1 MQVRQGLEEGIRG
14 EVEGYRAQLEGV
26 KAELAPWE
34 KQMKEVQSRIDVAAS
49 ECDLLMKQHEDAKQ
63 RYADAQLSLKAAQET
78 ASNKGGQIKEMQ
90 AAVDKYRW
98 VGGWVGE
105 QGGRERQQAMVG
117 PCMQSRYGPSWVA
130 QPYATTSPSTPDT
143 RCLPRSVAN
152 LVPAGGRQ
160 RRRART
166 RRQLPRRLSSW
177 RGSCGRCGGAWSSA
191 APTST
196 ARPRRGRW
204 SRRSWRRGS
213 GGRSR
218 AFTAGW
224 VSRGLPALL

>member
-98 VGGWVGE
+98 GGGGAGRE
-105 QGGRERQQAMVG
+105 GGREG
-117 PCMQSRYGPSWVA
+117 
-130 QPYATTSPSTPDT
+130 AT
-143 RCLPRSVAN
+143 
-152 LVPAGGRQ
+152 AGG
-160 RRRART
+160 
-166 RRQLPRRLSSW
+166 
-177 RGSCGRCGGAWSSA
+177 GGALQAGKHMLPLGCTA
-191 APTST
+191 ALTPV
-196 ARPRRGRW
+196 AC
-204 SRRSWRRGS
+204 
-213 GGRSR
+213 
-218 AFTAGW
+218 
-224 VSRGLPALL
+224 PALIPICCLQGAGREGAPE